1 MEKGVEL
8 YDLCGPVPTREILL
22 FTTIIL
28 ISQVGLAEN
37 LVCLCF
43 SVFEDEHAAYI
54 EIKSC
59 K

>member
-1 MEKGVEL
+1 MTFV
-8 YDLCGPVPTREILL
+8 DLFQLGRFYYLL
-22 FTTIIL
+22 QSFSF

-43 SVFEDEHAAYI
+43 SVFENEHAAYI